1 LGATSAAPLVASL
14 DATAPAEPPARA
26 TSLAT
31 YGRGIRLLVEH
42 HGSGTR
48 DSDSPGGPEP
58 EKYKFSGAKRNGE
71 ERRLFEAYLERG
83 DLAAR
88 ERLVQRFLPLARQL
102 ARRYGSAGEPLDDLI
117 QVASVGLVKA
127 IDRYELDRGTA
138 FSSFAVPT
146 ILGEIKRHFR
156 DAGWTVRVPRAIQER
171 RIKVNRAIPA
181 LTGKLGRSPTPGEIA
196 EHIGETSEDVLE
208 ALEAAVAYEPVSLD
222 TAPGAEEDDET
233 WAQSVGS
240 EDPGYELVE
249 YGATLAPAMRALPER
264 ERLILHLRFVED
276 MTQSEIADRIGI
288 SQMHVS
294 RLIRKA
300 LEAMREET
308 VTD

>member
-1 LGATSAAPLVASL
+1 
-14 DATAPAEPPARA
+14 
-26 TSLAT
+26 
-31 YGRGIRLLVEH
+31 LLVEH
-42 HGSGTR
+42 HGSGTGNSNFPR
-48 DSDSPGGPEP
+48 GSEP
-58 EKYKFSGAKRNGE
+58 EKYKLSGARRNDE
-71 ERRLFEAYLERG
+71 ERRLFEAYLEGG

-88 ERLVQRFLPLARQL
+88 ERLVTRFLPLARQL
-102 ARRYGSAGEPLDDLI
+102 ARRYASAGEPIDDLI

-181 LTGKLGRSPTPGEIA
+181 LTGKLGRSPTPAEIA
-196 EHIGETSEDVLE
+196 ASIEATSEEVLE

-222 TAPGAEEDDET
+222 TSPGSEDDDET
-233 WAQSVGS
+233 WAQSIGA
-240 EDPGYELVE
+240 EDPGYDLVE
-249 YGATLAPAMRALPER
+249 WGAALAPAMRALPER
-264 ERLILHLRFVED
+264 ERLILYMRFVKD
-276 MTQSEIADRIGI
+276 MTQSEIAERIGI

-300 LEAMREET
+300 LESMREET
-308 VTD
+308 VPD

>member
-1 LGATSAAPLVASL
+1 L
-14 DATAPAEPPARA
+14 
-26 TSLAT
+26 
-31 YGRGIRLLVEH
+31 RLLVEH
-42 HGSGTR
+42 HGSGTGN
-48 DSDSPGGPEP
+48 SDSPGGPEP
-58 EKYKFSGAKRNGE
+58 EKYRLSGARRNGE
-71 ERRLFEAYLERG
+71 ERRLFEAYLNDG
-83 DLAAR
+83 DLSAR
-88 ERLVQRFLPLARQL
+88 ERLVTRFLPLARQL
-102 ARRYGSAGEPLDDLI
+102 ARRYGSAGEPIDDLI

-156 DAGWTVRVPRAIQER
+156 DAGWTIRVPRAIQER

-181 LTGKLGRSPTPGEIA
+181 LTGKLGRSPTPAEIA
-196 EHIGETSEDVLE
+196 ENIGATSEEVLE

-222 TAPGAEEDDET
+222 TSPGSEDEDET
-233 WAQSVGS
+233 WAQSVGA
-240 EDPGYELVE
+240 EDPGYQLVE
-249 YGATLAPAMRALPER
+249 YGADLAPAMQALPER
-264 ERLILHLRFVED
+264 ERLILYMRFVKD
-276 MTQSEIADRIGI
+276 MTQSEIADRVGI

-308 VTD
+308 VSD

>member
-1 LGATSAAPLVASL
+1 M
-14 DATAPAEPPARA
+14 
-26 TSLAT
+26 
-31 YGRGIRLLVEH
+31 LVEH
-42 HGSGTR
+42 HGSGTG

-58 EKYKFSGAKRNGE
+58 EKYKLSGARRNDE

-88 ERLVQRFLPLARQL
+88 ERLVTRFLPLAHQL
-102 ARRYGSAGEPLDDLI
+102 ARRYGSAGEPIDDLI

-146 ILGEIKRHFR
+146 ILGEVKRHFR
-156 DAGWTVRVPRAIQER
+156 DAGWTIRVPRAIQER

-181 LTGKLGRSPTPGEIA
+181 LTATLGRSPTPAEIA
-196 EHIGETSEDVLE
+196 ENIGATSEEVLE

-222 TAPGAEEDDET
+222 TSPGSEDDDEG
-233 WAQSVGS
+233 WAQSLGA

-249 YGATLAPAMRALPER
+249 HGTVLGPAMRALPER
-264 ERLILHLRFVED
+264 ERLILQMRFVQD
-276 MTQSEIADRIGI
+276 MTQSEIANRIGI

-294 RLIRKA
+294 RLIRRA
-300 LEAMREET
+300 LETMRDFA
-308 VTD
+308 VPD

>member
-1 LGATSAAPLVASL
+1 M
-14 DATAPAEPPARA
+14 
-26 TSLAT
+26 
-31 YGRGIRLLVEH
+31 LVEH
-42 HGSGTR
+42 HGSGR
-48 DSDSPGGPEP
+48 GNSNSPSGPEP
-58 EKYKFSGAKRNGE
+58 EKYKLSGAKRNDE
-71 ERRLFEAYLERG
+71 ERRLFEAYLKGG
-83 DLAAR
+83 DLSAR
-88 ERLVQRFLPLARQL
+88 ERLVTRFLPLARQL
-102 ARRYGSAGEPLDDLI
+102 ARRYGSAGEPIDDLI

-171 RIKVNRAIPA
+171 RIKINRAIPA
-181 LTGKLGRSPTPGEIA
+181 LTGKLGRSPTTAEIA
-196 EHIGETSEDVLE
+196 ESIGASSEEVLE

-222 TAPGAEEDDET
+222 TSPGVEDDDET
-233 WAQSVGS
+233 WAQSIGE

-249 YGATLAPAMRALPER
+249 YGAMLAPAMQALPER
-264 ERLILHLRFVED
+264 ERLILYMRFVKD
-276 MTQSEIADRIGI
+276 MTQSEIAERIGI

-300 LEAMREET
+300 LEGMREEA
-308 VTD
+308 VPD